1 MMYLGEVG
9 LSLRPEG
16 LGEEGCM
23 WGREA
28 PDRVVITGREEQQLQ
43 YGCTEGLN
51 TLDKNLHGA
60 PAKRNKHFSCISL
73 YLKECLGWVMS
84 IVAVMWFLRHE

>member
-1 MMYLGEVG
+1 MPLLLNIVLEV
-9 LSLRPEG
+9 LTIIIR
-16 LGEEGCM
+16 EEKEIKG
-23 WGREA
+23 
-28 PDRVVITGREEQQLQ
+28 DRVVITGREEQQLQ